1 MFDTWTN
8 IEGVSMKSVG
18 AKIRAEN
25 SHKPST
31 TLVPLE
37 NVLADP
43 EVVLWL
49 DLREVTP
56 DDVSTAK
63 IQHVAVASKA
73 GKYQGICLWFSCTF
87 PSFVTEPITLSTSP
101 GDPPPHW
108 EAPPVDRPPELEGE
122 GKNPRVFRQS

>member
-87 PSFVTEPITLSTSP
+87 PSFVAEPRTLSTSP
-101 GDPPPHW
+101 QDPPTP
-108 EAPPVDRPPELEGE
+108 
-122 GKNPRVFRQS
+122 